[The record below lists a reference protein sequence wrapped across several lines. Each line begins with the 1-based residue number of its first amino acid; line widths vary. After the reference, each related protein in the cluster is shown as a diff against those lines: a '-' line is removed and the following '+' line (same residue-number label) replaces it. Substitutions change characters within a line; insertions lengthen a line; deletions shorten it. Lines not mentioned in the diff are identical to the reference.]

1 MLFGKFVETDVSKNF
16 QSKPLQQSSS
26 IITLPGPVIILAYAF
41 FFALSMVF
49 LKILYQENYSVGQA
63 NSFSTF
69 FQSVFSFGLYYFA
82 HGTEIFLG
90 FENII
95 SIIILVFF
103 IAATIFRQVAIKFA
117 DAGNCSSFLALV
129 PLTTAPLAVVLI
141 NDKVNLKIYS
151 MTCIS
156 CLIGV
161 LLVIQPPFLFPDAV
175 PESGPAR
182 APGQSDIPGYI
193 LMSVSILAYSSF
205 LVYQRVQR
213 VDEYFI
219 TFWSSVSFFLAYSS
233 IWAVDGGFSS
243 VDLYFMGLVIA
254 HAAFRVFSG
263 LTLALGSSKTSPTLT
278 GILIMLE
285 VPFTYVLEFFLI
297 GTELNILTYIG
308 VGILVA
314 SSIFYKIQSKKKKRD
329 ANEYTEIPDPANFH
343 KEWKKETA
351 YAA

>member
-1 MLFGKFVETDVSKNF
+1 
-16 QSKPLQQSSS
+16 
-26 IITLPGPVIILAYAF
+26 
-41 FFALSMVF
+41 MVF

-63 NSFSTF
+63 NAFSTF
-69 FQSVFSFGLYYFA
+69 FQATFSFGLYYVV
-82 HGTEIFLG
+82 HGTKIFLG
-90 FENII
+90 FENVI

-103 IAATIFRQVAIKFA
+103 ITATIFRQVAIKFA

-141 NDKVNLKIYS
+141 NDKVNSQIYS
-151 MTCIS
+151 ITCLS

-175 PESGPAR
+175 SEGGP
-182 APGQSDIPGYI
+182 APGQSSLPGYI
-193 LMSVSILAYSSF
+193 LMSVSVLAYSSF
-205 LVYQRVQR
+205 LVYQRVQH

-219 TFWSSVSFFLAYSS
+219 TLWSSISFFLAYCS
-233 IWAVDGGFSS
+233 IWAIDGGFAPI
-243 VDLYFMGLVIA
+243 DLSFMGLVVG
-254 HAAFRVFSG
+254 HAVFRVISG

-285 VPFTYVLEFFLI
+285 VPFTYVLEFFLL
-297 GTELNILTYIG
+297 GTELNILTYMG

-314 SSIFYKIQSKKKKRD
+314 SSIFYKMNGKTKKPE
-329 ANEYTEIPDPANFH
+329 AHEYEKIPDHSDFQ
-343 KEWKKETA
+343 KEWKQETA